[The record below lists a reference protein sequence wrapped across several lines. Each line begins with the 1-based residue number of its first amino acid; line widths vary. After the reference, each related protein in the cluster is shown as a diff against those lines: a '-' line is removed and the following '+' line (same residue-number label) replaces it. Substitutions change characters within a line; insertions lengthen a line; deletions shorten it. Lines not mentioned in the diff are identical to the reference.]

1 MGSSEEVRGPL
12 GAERGAKLEVPSV
25 TSVLYFFY
33 DPEATPRLAR
43 FDTLMRFLLLLGA
56 LTVHACK

>member
-1 MGSSEEVRGPL
+1 M